1 MQRIDLQVGLLRVA
15 PTWYALRANMPP
27 GNVWF
32 ESAEETLRYPKRFL
46 AYLMT
51 FGTLEEI
58 LTAKKYFSDENFRE
72 VLLDPPAGIFDERS
86 WSYWNGVYKRNPP
99 PPLPRRIIPQRT
111 RHS

>member
-1 MQRIDLQVGLLRVA
+1 MSYPAELCALTKRVI
-15 PTWYALRANMPP
+15 
-27 GNVWF
+27 WF

-58 LTAKKYFSDENFRE
+58 LTAKKYFSDQNFEE

-86 WSYWNGVYKRNPP
+86 WSYWNGVYKHDPP
-99 PPLPRRIIPQRT
+99 PPLPRRTFPDLG
-111 RHS
+111 

>member
-1 MQRIDLQVGLLRVA
+1 MSYPTELCAVAERVI
-15 PTWYALRANMPP
+15 
-27 GNVWF
+27 WF

-58 LTAKKYFSDENFRE
+58 LTTKKYFSDRDFEK

-86 WSYWNGVYKRNPP
+86 WSYWNGVYKHNPP
-99 PPLPRRIIPQRT
+99 LPLPRRKIPEQ
-111 RHS
+111 SDQS